1 MKKIKIICFVDYY
14 LPGYKAGG
22 PIRTIS
28 NLVEKLGDE
37 FDFYIVTRD
46 HDLKSNKCYPTII
59 KNKWNNIGKAKVFYL
74 SNKDLF
80 TFKTIRILYITPHD
94 LIYLNS
100 FFSFYFSGIILFL
113 NNLLKVTRSPIIIAP
128 RGEFSPGALLIKRS
142 KKFIYKFLLMKSN
155 SLNKVYWQASNLNE
169 YNNINKYKITNLDRV
184 LIAENITIS
193 NNNTYSLSVRNPG
206 PLRIIF
212 ISRISPMKNLDFLL
226 EILSSVKSEIVLN
239 IYGPKED
246 LEYWNLCN
254 QYIDKLSSNIK
265 VSYLGLLNPNDIGL
279 SFKNNDLFILPT
291 KGENFGHIIIESLNF
306 GVPVIISDRT
316 PWKPDLREAVTCI
329 PLENKIDWINT
340 IERWAKFDDY
350 ELMLKKEN
358 AYLYSND
365 FQKKT
370 ESISSNRTLFYK
382 INNLNEK

>member
-1 MKKIKIICFVDYY
+1 LKKIKILCFVDYY

-37 FDFYIVTRD
+37 FDFYIITRD
-46 HDLKSNKCYPTII
+46 HDLKSNKCYTDI
-59 KNKWNNIGKAKVFYL
+59 NKKSWNKIGKANVFYL

-80 TFKTIRILYITPHD
+80 TFKTLRILYKMPHD
-94 LIYLNS
+94 IIYLNS

-113 NNLLKVTRSPIIIAP
+113 NNLFKITKSPIIIAP
-128 RGEFSPGALLIKRS
+128 RGEFSPGALLIKKT
-142 KKFIYKFLLMKSN
+142 KKNIYKFLLKKSK
-155 SLNKVYWQASNLNE
+155 SLNMVYWQASNLNE
-169 YNNINKYKITNLDRV
+169 YNNINKFNITNLNRV

-193 NNNTYSLSVRNPG
+193 NNNINSFLTRHPG

-226 EILSSVKSEIVLN
+226 DVLSLVKAEIVLN
-239 IYGPKED
+239 ICGPKED

-254 QYIDKLSSNIK
+254 QYIDKLSPNIK
-265 VSYLGLLNPNDIGL
+265 VSYLGLADPNDIGK
-279 SFKNNDLFILPT
+279 SFNNHDLFILPT
-291 KGENFGHIIIESLNF
+291 KGENFGHIIFESLNF

-316 PWKPDLREAVTCI
+316 PWKPDLSGAVTCL
-329 PLENKIDWINT
+329 PLENKIAWINT
-340 IERWAKFDDY
+340 IEKWAKFDNH
-350 ELMLKKEN
+350 ELIQKKEK
-358 AYLYSND
+358 AHFYSKI
-365 FQKKT
+365 FQEKT
-370 ESISSNRTLFYK
+370 ESITSNRNLFYT